1 MHDPAMAWYD
11 YRIGCEV
18 RSRSPQRA
26 MSLSICAII
35 LCLAASA
42 SAASS
47 EARAQLSCVDEAT
60 SPQYPPV
67 DSPPLVRFL
76 EDIRVEALPIQP
88 SCYGI
93 TLPEPGS
100 FVEVSG
106 TFRSTDEA
114 SQLLSRMA
122 KASALLGVRYW
133 STTDHAWRPLFSA
146 ATALTAD
153 GRPREDFT
161 ASEIESGHNLHVSQT
176 DTRSATPVLY
186 RLTLKQK
193 DSRGF
198 VLEIVNV
205 SPVQRWILTLYA
217 PGALQSVY
225 VLQRKSADLWTYY
238 SLTTLGGGA
247 WLASAHRNS
256 YINRAVALYRHYAG
270 IPTDEEPPPAP

>member
-1 MHDPAMAWYD
+1 MNLCTH
-11 YRIGCEV
+11 
-18 RSRSPQRA
+18 
-26 MSLSICAII
+26 AII
-35 LCLAASA
+35 LCLAAGG

-47 EARAQLSCVDEAT
+47 EARAQLSCDDDAP
-60 SPQYPPV
+60 SPHYPPV

-100 FVEVSG
+100 FIEVAG
-106 TFRSTDEA
+106 TFRFNDEA
-114 SQLLSRMA
+114 SQLLSRMT
-122 KASALLGVRYW
+122 KASALLRVRYW

-146 ATALTAD
+146 ATAVSAD
-153 GRPREDFT
+153 GHPREDFT
-161 ASEIESGHNLHVSQT
+161 GSDIESGHDLYISQT

-198 VLEIVNV
+198 VLEVVNV

-217 PGALQSVY
+217 PGALHSVY
-225 VLQRKSADLWTYY
+225 VLQRKSADIWTYY
-238 SLTTLGGGA
+238 SLTTIGSGA

-256 YINRAVALYRHYAG
+256 YINHAVALYRHYAG